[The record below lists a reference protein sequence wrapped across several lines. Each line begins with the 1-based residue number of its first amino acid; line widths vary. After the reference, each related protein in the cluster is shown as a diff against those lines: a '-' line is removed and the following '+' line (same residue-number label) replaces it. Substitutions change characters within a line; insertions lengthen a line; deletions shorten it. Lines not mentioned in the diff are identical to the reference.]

1 MPVLRIRDGYRARIV
16 SSRMVKAYDARGNVY
31 ATTTPAELMAR
42 GIPLATDPTDAAR
55 SHSLWARQ
63 AVDVFCR
70 LPKAGDDKIGRRH
83 GTDGLLVGP
92 FGDGPPFNL
101 LIVNTDGTL
110 AERSGNG
117 LTIFARSL
125 ADHSLVRPG
134 ARFSLWVH
142 HDKNDVASPT
152 VTEAEMVVEADGSP
166 AFWLDLGVP
175 LFGPDAV
182 GARGPGVRPACG
194 GASRVARLAGLD
206 PSWSRSVFVRIG
218 NPHCVTFVPDVTALP
233 EMKAMCVPALHAG
246 LAGIAFSQAG
256 GGNGDPCP
264 DGVNL
269 QWAAPVSDRRFVAR
283 VFERGEGP
291 TASSGT
297 SAAAIACAAW
307 YLGLAH
313 AGRVAVE
320 MPGGVAPLNLAADHG
335 ALVRVQLFGTASAA

>member
-1 MPVLRIRDGYRARIV
+1 MPVLRIRDGHRARIV

-31 ATTTPAELMAR
+31 ATTTPAELMAH
-42 GIPLATDPTDAAR
+42 GIPLATNPTDAAR

-70 LPKAGDDKIGRRH
+70 LPTAGDDKIGRRH

-125 ADHSLVRPG
+125 ADHGLVRPG
-134 ARFSLWVH
+134 TRFSLWVH

-152 VTEAEMVVEADGSP
+152 VTEAEIVVEADGSP

-182 GARGPGVRPACG
+182 SARGPGVRPACG
-194 GASRVARLAGLD
+194 GASHVARLAGLD

-218 NPHCVTFVPDVTALP
+218 NPHCVTFIPDATGLP
-233 EMKAMCVPALHAG
+233 EMKAMCAPTLHAG

-307 YLGLAH
+307 HLGLAR

-320 MPGGVAPLNLAADHG
+320 MPGGVAPLNLAVDHG